1 VVDLLPVWCC
11 PLCGGALII
20 VRRDSRVSCARCTSG
35 YDVVAGIPDLRVSRP
50 AWVDFDA
57 DREAAMRLDRD
68 ARACSLEALVRL
80 VFAEQPGRGTEQ
92 SDRRAREVLAA
103 PDRLARDVREWLRD
117 VALTPGF
124 VDIGCGPGML
134 LAAAADR
141 GIPAIGIDAS
151 LEWLV
156 VARRMVETH
165 GGRPVLCAAL
175 AEKLPPPDGAAPAIA
190 ALDVIEHV
198 GDQHRFLREL
208 DRVAAPGAPIAL
220 STPNRFSL
228 AAEPHVGVWGVGWLP
243 AAWQRSY
250 VQRRTG
256 NAYRFVRLLSAPG
269 FARMMR
275 RDTHASGRL
284 QVPRIPDEAIAAFTG
299 RRRLLARAYN
309 RAARVR
315 WLRWPLLAVGPFFR
329 YLGTKAPGDAARP
342 RAHAFTTEV
351 ALPIPS
357 ARDEAPA
364 TAPRN
369 GRGTPG
375 RSEERPLR
383 R

>member
-20 VRRDSRVSCARCTSG
+20 LRRDSRVSCARCTSG
-35 YDVVAGIPDLRVSRP
+35 YDLVAGIPDLRVSRP

-57 DREAAMRLDRD
+57 DREAAMRLERD
-68 ARACSLEALVRL
+68 SRARSLEALVKM
-80 VFAEQPGRGTEQ
+80 VFSEQPGRSAAQAE
-92 SDRRAREVLAA
+92 RRAHEVLAA
-103 PDRLARDVREWLRD
+103 PERLARDVREWLRD

-124 VDIGCGPGML
+124 VEIGCGPGML

-141 GIPAIGIDAS
+141 GIPGIGIDAS

-156 VARRMVETH
+156 VARRMVEEH

-175 AEKLPPPDGAAPAIA
+175 AEKLQLPDVCAPALG

-198 GDQHRFLREL
+198 GDQRRFLREL

-243 AAWQRSY
+243 SSWQRPY
-250 VQRRTG
+250 VRRRTG
-256 NAYRFVRLLSAPG
+256 NPYRFVRLLSAPG
-269 FARMMR
+269 LARMMR
-275 RDTHASGRL
+275 RETHASGRL
-284 QVPRIPDEAIAAFTG
+284 HVPRISDEELATFSG
-299 RRRLLARAYN
+299 RRRLIARVYN
-309 RAARVR
+309 RAARVAA
-315 WLRWPLLAVGPFFR
+315 LRWPLLALGPFFH
-329 YLGTKAPGDAARP
+329 YLGAKAPGDAARP

-357 ARDEAPA
+357 AREDQPRTSPPGRAPA
-364 TAPRN
+364 
-369 GRGTPG
+369 
-375 RSEERPLR
+375 SEERPVR

>member
-1 VVDLLPVWCC
+1 MVDLLPIWCC

-35 YDVVAGIPDLRVSRP
+35 YDLVAGIPDLRVSRP

-57 DREAAMRLDRD
+57 DREAAIRLERD
-68 ARACSLEALVRL
+68 SRARSLEALVRL
-80 VFAEQPGRGTEQ
+80 VFSEQPGRSAAQAE
-92 SDRRAREVLAA
+92 RRTREVLAA
-103 PDRLARDVREWLRD
+103 PERLARDVRGWLRD

-124 VDIGCGPGML
+124 VEIGCGPGML

-141 GIPAIGIDAS
+141 GIPSIGIDAS

-156 VARRMVETH
+156 VARRMIEEH

-175 AEKLPPPDGAAPAIA
+175 AEKLPLPDGAAPALA

-198 GDQHRFLREL
+198 GDQRRFLREL
-208 DRVAAPGAPIAL
+208 DRIAAPGAPIAL

-228 AAEPHVGVWGVGWLP
+228 AAEPHVGLWGVGWLP
-243 AAWQRSY
+243 SSWQRSY
-250 VQRRTG
+250 VRRRTG
-256 NAYRFVRLLSAPG
+256 NPYRFVRLLSAPG

-275 RDTHASGRL
+275 RETHSSGRL
-284 QVPRIPDEAIAAFTG
+284 QVPRISDEDLAAFSG
-299 RRRLLARAYN
+299 RRRLLASIYN
-309 RAARVR
+309 RVAGVR
-315 WLRWPLLAVGPFFR
+315 ALRWPLLALGPFYR
-329 YLGTKAPGDAARP
+329 YLGAKAPGDLARP

-357 ARDEAPA
+357 AREDQPRTPPAGRAP
-364 TAPRN
+364 T
-369 GRGTPG
+369 G
-375 RSEERPLR
+375 EERR
-383 R
+383 VGR

>member
-35 YDVVAGIPDLRVSRP
+35 YDLVAGIPDLRVSRP
-50 AWVDFDA
+50 AWVDFDE
-57 DREAAMRLDRD
+57 DREAALRLERD
-68 ARACSLEALVRL
+68 SRACSLEALVKL
-80 VFAEQPGRGTEQ
+80 VFAEQPGRSTAQ
-92 SDRRAREVLAA
+92 ADRRAREVLDA
-103 PDRLARDVREWLRD
+103 PHRLARDVRDWLRD
-117 VALTPGF
+117 IALTPGF
-124 VDIGCGPGML
+124 VDLGCGPGML

-141 GIPAIGIDAS
+141 GIPGIGIDAS

-175 AEKLPPPDGAAPAIA
+175 AEKLPLPDGAAPAVA

-198 GDQHRFLREL
+198 GDQRRFLREL

-228 AAEPHVGVWGVGWLP
+228 AAEPHVGIWGVGWLP
-243 AAWQRSY
+243 SSWQRSY
-250 VQRRTG
+250 VRRRTG
-256 NAYRFVRLLSAPG
+256 NPYRFVRLLSAPG
-269 FARMMR
+269 LSRMMR
-275 RDTHASGRL
+275 RETHASGRL
-284 QVPRIPDEAIAAFTG
+284 QVPCIPDEELASLKG
-299 RRRLLARAYN
+299 RRRLMARVYN
-309 RAARVR
+309 RAARITA
-315 WLRWPLLAVGPFFR
+315 LRWPLLAVGPFFR
-329 YLGTKAPGDAARP
+329 YLGSKAPGDLARP

-357 ARDEAPA
+357 TRDEPPMAP
-364 TAPRN
+364 P
-369 GRGTPG
+369 PG
-375 RSEERPLR
+375 RAPSAGEERPVR
-383 R
+383 Q

>member
-1 VVDLLPVWCC
+1 VVVDLLPIWCC

-20 VRRDSRVSCARCTSG
+20 VRRNSRVSCARCTSG
-35 YDVVAGIPDLRVSRP
+35 YDIVAGIPDLRVSRP

-57 DREAAMRLDRD
+57 DREAAMRLERD
-68 ARACSLEALVRL
+68 SRARSLEAIVRL
-80 VFAEQPGRGTEQ
+80 VFSEQPGRSAANAE
-92 SDRRAREVLAA
+92 RRAREVLAA
-103 PDRLARDVREWLRD
+103 PGRLARKLREWLRD

-124 VDIGCGPGML
+124 VEIGCGPGML

-141 GIPAIGIDAS
+141 GIPGIGIDAS

-156 VARRMVETH
+156 VARRMVEEH

-175 AEKLPPPDGAAPAIA
+175 AEKLPLPDGAAPAVV

-198 GDQHRFLREL
+198 GDQRRFLREL
-208 DRVAAPGAPIAL
+208 DRIAAPGASFAI

-243 AAWQRSY
+243 SSWQRTY
-250 VQRRTG
+250 VRRRTG
-256 NAYRFVRLLSAPG
+256 NPYRFVRLLSAPG
-269 FARMMR
+269 LARMMR
-275 RDTHASGRL
+275 RETHSTGRL
-284 QVPRIPDEAIAAFTG
+284 QVPRISDEDLATFTG
-299 RRRLLARAYN
+299 RRRLLARVYN
-309 RAARVR
+309 RAARLR
-315 WLRWPLLAVGPFFR
+315 ALRWPLLAVGPFFR
-329 YLGTKAPGDAARP
+329 YLGEKAPGDLARP

-357 ARDEAPA
+357 ARDEPVKTPSA
-364 TAPRN
+364 
-369 GRGTPG
+369 GRIPPVG
-375 RSEERPLR
+375 EERPVR